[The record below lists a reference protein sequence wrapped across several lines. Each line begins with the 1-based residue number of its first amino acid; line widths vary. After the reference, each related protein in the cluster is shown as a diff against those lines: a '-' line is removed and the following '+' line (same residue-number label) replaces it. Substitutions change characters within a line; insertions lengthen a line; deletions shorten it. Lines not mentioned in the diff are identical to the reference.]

1 MLTGNVAGK
10 VRPMQD
16 MTPITGAGTQTQGTE
31 VPFALEELFYSRT
44 DPRGVIV
51 SGNEIFRRVS
61 GFGWDE
67 LIGAPH
73 KIVRHPDTPKA
84 VFRVLWDAIQKGNPM
99 GAYVKN
105 RAKSG
110 GWYWVFA
117 IVIPIEEGYLSV
129 RLKPTS
135 KLSEK
140 MTAFYKDLSSTE
152 RDEGLDLEASADRLR
167 AFAERAGFPS
177 YTTLMAQALS
187 LELAERDH
195 RLSRPAEPRTQM
207 LGAMNEAI
215 SRLNTEQLGLLRSF
229 EALQSVPNN
238 MRIVASRLEPSGGP
252 VSAIAENYKAAS
264 AVISDRLSRFV
275 VGKDNLCGQMTREV
289 ARALFQL
296 GCSRVLSE
304 MNAVLDAV
312 SDRAAIDP
320 EREHAI
326 LRHLDTEGKESA
338 RAAMLAASN
347 YAAQM
352 TQQSRDIRRQMLG
365 LDTIRV
371 LGRVECGRMRDTNEG
386 LSATIDQL
394 DAFHDDIKTRLEAMM
409 RLSEEVEHW
418 LGRYLRSDQD
428 AA

>member
-1 MLTGNVAGK
+1 
-10 VRPMQD
+10 MQT
-16 MTPITGAGTQTQGTE
+16 MTPISGAGAPAQGAE
-31 VPFALEELFYSRT
+31 VPFGLEELFYSRT
-44 DPRGVIV
+44 DSRGVIV

-61 GFGWDE
+61 GFTWEE

-117 IVIPIEEGYLSV
+117 IIMPIENGYLSV

-135 KLSEK
+135 ELSAK
-140 MTAFYKDLSSTE
+140 MMAFYQSLARQE
-152 RDEGLDLEASADRLR
+152 RDEGLDPEVSAGRLR
-167 AFAERAGFPS
+167 AFAERSGFPS
-177 YTTLMAQALS
+177 YSAFMAQALS
-187 LELAERDH
+187 LELSERDR
-195 RLSRPAEPRTQM
+195 RLRRPAEPRTQM
-207 LGAMNEAI
+207 LAAMNEAI
-215 SRLNTEQLGLLRSF
+215 SRLNAEQIGLLRSF

-252 VSAIAENYKAAS
+252 VSAIAENYKTSS

-275 VGKDNLCGQMTREV
+275 VGRDNLCGQMTWEV
-289 ARALFQL
+289 VRALFQL

-304 MNAVLDAV
+304 LNAVLDDI

-320 EREHAI
+320 GVEHAI
-326 LRHLDTEGKESA
+326 LLRLDADGATNA
-338 RAAMLAASN
+338 RKSMLCASG
-347 YAAQM
+347 YATQM
-352 TQQSRDIRRQMLG
+352 MQQSRDIRRQMLG

-371 LGRVECGRMRDTNEG
+371 LGRVECGRMRETNEG

-394 DAFHDDIKTRLEAMM
+394 DAFHHDIKTRLEAMM
-409 RLSEEVEHW
+409 RLAEQVEHW
-418 LGRYLRSDQD
+418 LGRYLRTDQD